1 MSGVWVAH
9 LSNVG
14 PQSKCVIPPFFKITR
29 EEFQDSLFLDSVQSF
44 KLLILKHQA
53 SRQLNS
59 DKSVPMWCIILRFI
73 QKSET
78 CFIVCFVT
86 YKLDFRAVCLDL
98 HWQHSRLYLYCSSV
112 GNQTMTGR
120 ESRETGL
127 EFSRHTWSIILTLTE
142 CKNSFITNQAV
153 IE

>member
-86 YKLDFRAVCLDL
+86 YKLDFRAVSLGL
-98 HWQHSRLYLYCSSV
+98 HWQHSRLYLYCRLV
-112 GNQTMTGR
+112 IRQWLA
-120 ESRETGL
+120 EKAE
-127 EFSRHTWSIILTLTE
+127 E
-142 CKNSFITNQAV
+142 NQAWSYPV
-153 IE
+153 TLDQSFSHSQNAKIASSPTKL